1 MSNKLATKFCD
12 RPWTFLEIQEK
23 GLYNCCPRWVN
34 LNKIGEITPEL
45 DFAKEWNSEKSKEF
59 RRTILDGSFS
69 KCNKEECPMIQNDS
83 LPNREDVLQGKHG
96 DNLQRILEWELDVAD
111 LPHTINLSYDRSCNL
126 QCPSCRSQKI
136 FYNEKNYPKQYEQV
150 LKIND
155 KLLKMIHSK
164 PHEVCL
170 NITGSGDPFGSPS
183 FFELMKKINPKRNPK
198 INLMLQT
205 NGVLWDERRWE
216 KVKNIHPLKVSAIIS
231 LDAGIKEHYDKVR
244 VGGDWDR
251 LIKNLA
257 FIKSLDL
264 PWVRL
269 DMVVQ
274 KNNYQ
279 SIPQFIEIAKK
290 FEFNCYTSRIFNWG
304 TFNQKTFNE
313 HDIFDPKHPEH
324 ENLLKIISKNYNY
337 DKHDW
342 GNLSDFIHQDYI

>member
-1 MSNKLATKFCD
+1 MSDDLATRFCD
-12 RPWTFLEIQEK
+12 RPWTFLEIQER

-45 DFAKEWNSEKSKEF
+45 DFAKEWNSERSKEF

-69 KCNKEECPMIQNDS
+69 MCSKEECPMIQNKT
-83 LPNREDVLQGKHG
+83 LPKRTDILNGKHG
-96 DNLQRILEWELDVAD
+96 EKLKQIVEWELDISD

-126 QCPSCRSQKI
+126 ECPSCRNKKI
-136 FYNEKNYPKQYEQV
+136 FYNEKNFPRQYKQV

-164 PHEVCL
+164 PHTVNL

-183 FFELMKKINPKRNPK
+183 FFELMKKINPRLNPK
-198 INLMLQT
+198 IELTLQT
-205 NGVLWDERRWE
+205 NGVLWDKQRWA
-216 KVKNIHPLKVSAIIS
+216 KLKNIHTLKICTIIS

-251 LIKNLA
+251 LMNNLA

-269 DMVVQ
+269 DMCVQ

-279 SIPQFIEIAKK
+279 SIPQFIKIAKQ
-290 FEFNCYTSRIFNWG
+290 FNFDSYTSRIFNWG
-304 TFNQKTFNE
+304 TFKDDQFKE
-313 HDIFDPKHPEH
+313 HNIFDIKHPNH
-324 ENLLKIISKNYNY
+324 KDLLKIINKDYHY
-337 DKHDW
+337 ERHDW
-342 GNLSDFIHQDYI
+342 GNLTDFIK